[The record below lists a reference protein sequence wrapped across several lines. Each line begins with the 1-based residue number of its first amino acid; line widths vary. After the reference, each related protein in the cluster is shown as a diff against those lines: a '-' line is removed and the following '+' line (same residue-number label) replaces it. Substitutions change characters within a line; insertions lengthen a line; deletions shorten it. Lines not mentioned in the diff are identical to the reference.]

1 MLLII
6 FWVSLFG
13 LLNKVSSFQF
23 PTIKFVGI
31 SNDLNTPRILVKNG
45 PEEAANLF
53 QRLENHCANTI
64 RGDKDSI
71 NYDIQWYPNLEEG
84 YDIAAI
90 IFQEVERVVVSQD
103 DNDKQQSIILS
114 FPSMKRQDDLEK
126 LAQVLKS
133 DKCKELLCI
142 ENAFAELYPSSPSPY
157 LHITFCTNVNAKSE
171 VVYYE
176 EVPNAEVREDI
187 SISATK
193 DWVNNFLGKFR
204 LCPYTSS
211 VSRAAVGL
219 SSVGVPVGG
228 IHVVKANSSD
238 LNNDRVKSQRAAK
251 LVSAF
256 WSEVVTLM
264 QSSQDEWATSLVI
277 SPEYDTDFESFANVC
292 DSIIEPTVVETQS
305 TEFIGRAWFH
315 PLYNA
320 DLVGHSEVIAGHS
333 VPHKMVQGFM
343 QLLAKDDESILE
355 YDEIAKANDR
365 VRQTP
370 HATVNILRRSQLNA
384 AAEYEKNLGY
394 KRPKPNSIYVRN
406 TRRLAEVIDDN
417 I

>member
-6 FWVSLFG
+6 FWVLLG
-13 LLNKVSSFQF
+13 VLNKASSFQF

-31 SNDLNTPRILVKNG
+31 SNDLNTPRILVQNG
-45 PEEAANLF
+45 DDEAYKLL
-53 QRLENHCANTI
+53 QRLENHCANTV
-64 RGDKDSI
+64 RDDKDSI
-71 NYDIQWYPNLEEG
+71 KDIQWYPNLEEG
-84 YDIAAI
+84 YDIVNV
-90 IFQEVERVVVSQD
+90 IFQEVERVVVSL
-103 DNDKQQSIILS
+103 DNDDEQPSIIIS
-114 FPSMKRQDDLEK
+114 FPSMKRQDDLDK
-126 LAQVLKS
+126 LARVLKS
-133 DKCKELLCI
+133 DKCKDLLCI
-142 ENAFAELYPSSPSPY
+142 ENAFAELYPLSPSPY
-157 LHITFCTNVNAKSE
+157 IHITFCTNVNAKSE
-171 VVYYE
+171 VADYG
-176 EVPNAEVREDI
+176 EVLNVEVGEDT
-187 SISATK
+187 SVSTTK
-193 DWVNNFLGKFR
+193 EWVNNFLGKFR

-219 SSVGVPVGG
+219 SSVGVPIGG
-228 IHVVKANSSD
+228 VHVVKVDSTDPNVD
-238 LNNDRVKSQRAAK
+238 KVKSQRAIK

-264 QSSQDEWATSLVI
+264 QSNQDEWATSLVI
-277 SPEYDTDFESFANVC
+277 CPEYDTDFKSFADVC
-292 DSIIEPTVVETQS
+292 DSIIEPTVVATQS

-343 QLLAKDDESILE
+343 QSLANDESILE
-355 YDEIAKANDR
+355 YDEISKANNK

>member
-1 MLLII
+1 MLLLII
-6 FWVSLFG
+6 FWLSLLGVVST
-13 LLNKVSSFQF
+13 VSSFQF
-23 PTIKFVGI
+23 PSIKFVGI
-31 SNDLNTPRILVKNG
+31 SNDLNTPRILVQNG
-45 PEEAANLF
+45 DSDKLL
-53 QRLENHCANTI
+53 QKLKKHCAKTI
-64 RGDKDSI
+64 RDDKDSI
-71 NYDIQWYPNLEEG
+71 KDIQWYPNLEVG
-84 YDIAAI
+84 YEVADVL
-90 IFQEVERVVVSQD
+90 FKEVERALSQD
-103 DNDKQQSIILS
+103 NDGKRRSIILS

-142 ENAFAELYPSSPSPY
+142 ENSFAELYPSSPSPY

-171 VVYYE
+171 VVDYE
-176 EVPNAEVREDI
+176 EVPKAKVREET
-187 SISATK
+187 SITSTK
-193 DWVNNFLGKFR
+193 EWVNNFLGRFR

-211 VSRAAVGL
+211 ISRAAVGL
-219 SSVGVPVGG
+219 SSVGVPIGG
-228 IHVVKANSSD
+228 VHIVKVDDSTN
-238 LNNDRVKSQRAAK
+238 LNNDNVKSQRAAK

-264 QSSQDEWATSLVI
+264 QSEQDEWATSLII
-277 SPEYDTDFESFANVC
+277 SPEYDTDFESFVDVC
-292 DSIIEPTVVETQS
+292 DSIIEPTVVATQS

-333 VPHKMVQGFM
+333 VPHKMVQEFI
-343 QLLAKDDESILE
+343 QSLAKDDESILE
-355 YDEIAKANDR
+355 YDEISKANDR

-384 AAEYEKNLGY
+384 AAEYEKNLGD

>member
-6 FWVSLFG
+6 YWVSLFG

-23 PTIKFVGI
+23 PSIKFVGL
-31 SNDLNTPRILVKNG
+31 SNDVNTPRILVQNG
-45 PEEAANLF
+45 ESDKLLLK
-53 QRLENHCANTI
+53 LENHCASTI
-64 RGDKDSI
+64 RDDKDSI
-71 NYDIQWYPNLEEG
+71 NYDVQWYPNLEEG
-84 YDIAAI
+84 YEIARV
-90 IFQEVERVVVSQD
+90 IFQQVERVASQD
-103 DNDKQQSIILS
+103 NNDGKQQSVTLS

-126 LAQVLKS
+126 LSQVLTS
-133 DKCKELLCI
+133 DRCKDLLCI

-157 LHITFCTNVNAKSE
+157 IQITFCTNFNAKNE
-171 VVYYE
+171 MLDYE
-176 EVPNAEVREDI
+176 EAPKTTEFEVFRDA
-187 SISATK
+187 SLATK
-193 DWVNNFLGKFR
+193 EWVNNFLGKFR

-219 SSVGVPVGG
+219 SSVGVPIGG
-228 IHVVKANSSD
+228 VHIVNVNSTDINS
-238 LNNDRVKSQRAAK
+238 VKSQRTAK

-264 QSSQDEWATSLVI
+264 QSNQDEWATSLVI
-277 SPEYDTDFESFANVC
+277 CPEYDADFESFADVC
-292 DSIIEPTVVETQS
+292 DSIIESTVVATQS

-320 DLVGHSEVIAGHS
+320 DSVGHSEVIAGHS

-343 QLLAKDDESILE
+343 QSLAKEDESILE
-355 YDEIAKANDR
+355 YDEISKANDR

-370 HATVNILRRSQLNA
+370 HATINILRRSQLNA
-384 AAEYEKNLGY
+384 AAEYEKSLGD

>member
-31 SNDLNTPRILVKNG
+31 SNDLNTPRILVQNG
-45 PEEAANLF
+45 DDEKLL
-53 QRLENHCANTI
+53 QRLENHCATTI
-64 RGDKDSI
+64 RDDKDSI
-71 NYDIQWYPNLEEG
+71 KDIHWYPNLELGHE
-84 YDIAAI
+84 IAAI

-103 DNDKQQSIILS
+103 NDDKKSMILS

-126 LAQVLKS
+126 LSQVLKS
-133 DKCKELLCI
+133 EKCKDLLCI
-142 ENAFAELYPSSPSPY
+142 ENAFAELYPLSPSPY
-157 LHITFCTNVNAKSE
+157 LHVSFCTNVNAKSE
-171 VVYYE
+171 VVVYQ
-176 EVPNAEVREDI
+176 EVPKTAVGEDT

-193 DWVNNFLGKFR
+193 NWVNKFLGKFR

-219 SSVGVPVGG
+219 SSVGVPIGG
-228 IHVVKANSSD
+228 VHIVKANSTD
-238 LNNDRVKSQRAAK
+238 LNSVKSQRAAK

-264 QSSQDEWATSLVI
+264 QSNQDEWATSLVI
-277 SPEYDTDFESFANVC
+277 CPEYDADFESFADVC
-292 DSIIEPTVVETQS
+292 DSIIESTVVATQS

-320 DLVGHSEVIAGHS
+320 DSVGHSEVIAGHS

-343 QLLAKDDESILE
+343 QSLAKEDESILE
-355 YDEIAKANDR
+355 YDEISTANDR

-370 HATVNILRRSQLNA
+370 HATINILRRSQLNA
-384 AAEYEKNLGY
+384 AAEYEKSLGD

>member
-1 MLLII
+1 MLLLIV

-13 LLNKVSSFQF
+13 LLNKASPFQF

-31 SNDLNTPRILVKNG
+31 SNDVNAPRILVQNG
-45 PEEAANLF
+45 DSDKLL
-53 QRLENHCANTI
+53 QKLENHCNAI
-64 RGDKDSI
+64 RDDKDYI
-71 NYDIQWYPNLEEG
+71 CQWYPNLEEA
-84 YDIAAI
+84 YEVAKV
-90 IFQEVERVVVSQD
+90 IFQEVERVVSQD
-103 DNDKQQSIILS
+103 NDDKQQSVILS

-126 LAQVLKS
+126 LSQVLKS
-133 DKCKELLCI
+133 ERCKDLLCI

-157 LHITFCTNVNAKSE
+157 LHITFYTNVNAKSE
-171 VVYYE
+171 VVATCE
-176 EVPNAEVREDI
+176 EVPKTEVREDT
-187 SISATK
+187 SILATK
-193 DWVNNFLGKFR
+193 ATKEWINNFLGKFR

-219 SSVGVPVGG
+219 SSVGVPIGG
-228 IHVVKANSSD
+228 VHVVKANSTN
-238 LNNDRVKSQRAAK
+238 LNNDNIKSQRAAK

-264 QSSQDEWATSLVI
+264 RSKQDEWATSLVI
-277 SPEYDTDFESFANVC
+277 SPEYDTDFKSFVDVC
-292 DSIIEPTVVETQS
+292 DSIIEPTVVATQS

-333 VPHKMVQGFM
+333 VPHKMVQVFM
-343 QLLAKDDESILE
+343 ESLAKDDESILE
-355 YDEIAKANDR
+355 YGVIEKANDS

-384 AAEYEKNLGY
+384 AAEYEKSLGN
-394 KRPKPNSIYVRN
+394 KRPKPNLIYVRN
-406 TRRLAEVIDDN
+406 TRRLAKVIDDN